1 MLQKTK
7 VILIALAAFLVIS
20 VFVNLQTMRSQKIT
34 EDELN
39 SAKKEN
45 AALNKQVDDLSQRIS
60 GLEQKNRSLGNDVE
74 RVNKEKEAINK
85 RYEVLIQEKE
95 DLTKRLVK
103 AAAEKTEVKKQD
115 TPQQSSVGG
124 GAAGDSYWA
133 GILKAKAALEL
144 QMETV
149 RIELKKVQISNEQLL
164 REKNNMNFDI
174 KDLER
179 KNQELKQQLDY
190 NQKITDSL
198 TQEMVREKNEKM
210 VNENATKV
218 IKGEN
223 LTLRRQLKALTDHK
237 ISLERKVAEVQ
248 EKSVLLQ
255 DNYNRLENTVKD
267 KLNQID
273 EVKEQLGIGAQ
284 SPGGIEIPK
293 SVPEAKESV
302 ELPPIIVRPQSAMES
317 MPSLGAVAQ
326 KGEVL
331 LVNRENNFVIVNLG
345 EDSGIKVGDILTVYR
360 EDSAVAV
367 LEAIQIR
374 KNFSA
379 CDIKQENSP
388 VKVGDRV
395 K

>member
-34 EDELN
+34 ADELN

-45 AALNKQVDDLSQRIS
+45 AALNKQVDDLSQKIS
-60 GLEQKNRSLGNDVE
+60 GLEQKNRSLGSEVD
-74 RVNKEKEAINK
+74 RVSKEKEAINK

-95 DLTKRLVK
+95 DLTKRLAK
-103 AAAEKTEVKKQD
+103 AAAEKTEVKKQEA
-115 TPQQSSVGG
+115 PQQSPIGG
-124 GAAGDSYWA
+124 TAGDSYWA

-144 QMETV
+144 QMDTV

-210 VNENATKV
+210 VIENVTKV
-218 IKGEN
+218 IKNEN

-273 EVKEQLGIGAQ
+273 EVKEQLGIGDQ
-284 SPGGIEIPK
+284 SPGGIAIPK

-302 ELPPIIVRPQSAMES
+302 ELPPIIVRPQSALEP
-317 MPSLGAVAQ
+317 MPSRDVVSQ

-360 EDSAVAV
+360 QDSAVAV

-379 CDIKQENSP
+379 CDIKQESSP

>member
-60 GLEQKNRSLGNDVE
+60 GLEQKNRSLGNDVD
-74 RVNKEKEAINK
+74 RVNKEKETINK
-85 RYEVLIQEKE
+85 RYELLSIEKE
-95 DLTKRLVK
+95 DLMKKLAK
-103 AAAEKTEVKKQD
+103 AAAEKPEVKKQEV
-115 TPQQSSVGG
+115 PQQSAVSG
-124 GAAGDSYWA
+124 AGDSYWA
-133 GILKAKAALEL
+133 GVLKAKAALEL

-174 KDLER
+174 KDLNR

-190 NQKITDSL
+190 NQKVTDSL

-210 VNENATKV
+210 VITNEAKV
-218 IKGEN
+218 IKSEN
-223 LTLRRQLKALTDHK
+223 LTLRRQLKSLTDHK
-237 ISLERKVAEVQ
+237 IALERKVADVQ
-248 EKSVLLQ
+248 EKSLLLQ

-273 EVKEQLGIGAQ
+273 DVKEQLGIGAS
-284 SPGGIEIPK
+284 SPGAIEIQK

-302 ELPPIIVRPQSAMES
+302 ELPPIIVRPQSALES
-317 MPSLGAVAQ
+317 MPSASAVSQ

-345 EDSGIKVGDILTVYR
+345 EDSGIKVGDILSVYR
-360 EDSAVAV
+360 EDNAVAV

-379 CDIKQENSP
+379 CDIKQESSS